1 MMMMVMTMMT
11 MIKINNNPVTVL
23 DDRLLARLL
32 VNIHVGGH
40 RLPTGAEDPK
50 TEIEMKSKFQF
61 LLDFC
66 PTQISQS
73 ECHTCRSTVA
83 ATSCSGVQ
91 REQRVQER

>member
-1 MMMMVMTMMT
+1 MMT
-11 MIKINNNPVTVL
+11 MIKINNHATVL

-32 VNIHVGGH
+32 VNVHIGGH

-50 TEIEMKSKFQF
+50 IEIKMKSKFQF
-61 LLDFC
+61 FLDFC
-66 PTQISQS
+66 AQISQS

-91 REQRVQER
+91 REQRVRER